1 MTLPLAPPDCRSGP
15 GPRSP
20 PPTRGSDARGRMSK
34 GRMQR
39 RRPAHHRR
47 IGHPACG
54 GALVLVA
61 RRRAEIFSDVSVLQP
76 GQRLFLDG
84 SPLPNEVRRPA
95 VPGSSG
101 PATSSSRYIHA
112 QPLACRPFRRRV
124 QHCSKLR
131 SETRSTT
138 TMRLPDRC
146 MLYVVPGTCGV
157 SKGRHSTLV

>member
-54 GALVLVA
+54 RAFVLVA

-84 SPLPNEVRRPA
+84 SPLPNEVRRPVRRHHRRA
-95 VPGSSG
+95 TYMPSHWPVGPFVVVCSIAASSG
-101 PATSSSRYIHA
+101 PR
-112 QPLACRPFRRRV
+112 CVRRR
-124 QHCSKLR
+124 
-131 SETRSTT
+131 
-138 TMRLPDRC
+138 RC
-146 MLYVVPGTCGV
+146 ACPIGV
-157 SKGRHSTLV
+157 CYTWCRALAVLARGDTPRWSDDA